1 MRNIQTANRVTLRS
15 QPSLAIRPQSQHT
28 SRDDAKPRSAKSDT
42 VRQDATGYNR
52 IQQGATER
60 RCRARTR
67 EATAFRW
74 TSLGMEIAPRPQRI
88 GRIRLELPSSSRHT
102 DRSNKPNGT
111 F

>member
-15 QPSLAIRPQSQHT
+15 QPSFAIRPQSQHT

-52 IQQGATER
+52 AQR
-60 RCRARTR
+60 KLVPARTR

-74 TSLGMEIAPRPQRI
+74 TSLGMEIVPRPLRI
-88 GRIRLELPSSSRHT
+88 GRIRLELPSSSRHA